1 MDEQNKH
8 LTRVELVGEEAAE
21 RLDKLDAKREQF
33 NTQLDSYLQQRSA
46 ILSDNTLSDDDKQS
60 QIAYLR
66 EQNFDSVQWRRIEAL
81 ERIHDQNL

>member
-33 NTQLDSYLQQRSA
+33 NTQLDSYLQQRSV

-66 EQNFDSVQWRRIEAL
+66 EQSFDSVQWRRIEAL